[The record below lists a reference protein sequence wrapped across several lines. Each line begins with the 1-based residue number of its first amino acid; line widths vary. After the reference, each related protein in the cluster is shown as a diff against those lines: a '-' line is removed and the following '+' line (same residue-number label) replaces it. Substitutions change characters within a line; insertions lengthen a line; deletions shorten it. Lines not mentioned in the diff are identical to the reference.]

1 MKNLVDIKYWIFD
14 LDNTIL
20 NGDSDYSWIE
30 FLIKNNY
37 VDAKSYEEKNKYFF
51 DQYHQGTLDIAE
63 YAGFS
68 IGSFIEIGQEKLP
81 EILDKFLLTVIEPMI
96 NIYALRLIHK
106 HYENDDQLLLASATN
121 KVLVDLIAKRL
132 EFPNVI
138 ATIPEQINGTF
149 TGKILEPSALG
160 EGKLLRVKEWMDKN
174 GYKDFSGTTFYSDS
188 INDLPL
194 LESVDKPIAVNP
206 DEKLREISINNSWEI
221 VDLP

>member
-1 MKNLVDIKYWIFD
+1 MKLTIFD

-68 IGSFIEIGQEKLP
+68 IGSFIEIGKEKLP

-138 ATIPEQINGTF
+138 ATIPEQINGMF

-194 LESVDKPIAVNP
+194 LESVEKPIAVNP

>member
-1 MKNLVDIKYWIFD
+1 VKLTIFD

-138 ATIPEQINGTF
+138 ATIPEQINGMF

-194 LESVDKPIAVNP
+194 LESVEKPIAVNP

>member
-1 MKNLVDIKYWIFD
+1 MKLTIFD

-37 VDAKSYEEKNKYFF
+37 VDAKSYEERNKYFF

-68 IGSFIEIGQEKLP
+68 IGSFIEIGKEKLP

>member
-1 MKNLVDIKYWIFD
+1 MKLTIFD

-160 EGKLLRVKEWMDKN
+160 EGKLLRVKEWMDNN

-194 LESVDKPIAVNP
+194 LESVEKPIAVNP

>member
-1 MKNLVDIKYWIFD
+1 MKLTIFD

-37 VDAKSYEEKNKYFF
+37 VDAKSYEERNKYFF

-138 ATIPEQINGTF
+138 ATIPEQINGMF

-194 LESVDKPIAVNP
+194 LESVEKPIAVNP

>member
-1 MKNLVDIKYWIFD
+1 MKLTIFD

-68 IGSFIEIGQEKLP
+68 IGSFIEIGKERLP

-194 LESVDKPIAVNP
+194 LESVEKPIAVNP

>member
-1 MKNLVDIKYWIFD
+1 VKLTIFD

>member
-1 MKNLVDIKYWIFD
+1 MKLTIFD

-68 IGSFIEIGQEKLP
+68 IGSLIEIGKERLP

-194 LESVDKPIAVNP
+194 LESVEKPIAVNP

>member
-1 MKNLVDIKYWIFD
+1 MKLTIFD

-160 EGKLLRVKEWMDKN
+160 EGKLSRVKEWMDKN

-194 LESVDKPIAVNP
+194 LESVEKPIAVNP

>member
-1 MKNLVDIKYWIFD
+1 MKLTIFD

-106 HYENDDQLLLASATN
+106 HYESDDQLLLASATN

-138 ATIPEQINGTF
+138 ATIPEQVNGMF

-160 EGKLLRVKEWMDKN
+160 EGKLSRVKEWMDKN

-194 LESVDKPIAVNP
+194 LESVEKPIAVNP

>member
-1 MKNLVDIKYWIFD
+1 MKLTIFD

-68 IGSFIEIGQEKLP
+68 IGSFIEIGKERLP

-138 ATIPEQINGTF
+138 ATIPEQVNGTF

-160 EGKLLRVKEWMDKN
+160 EGKLSRVKEWMVKN

-194 LESVDKPIAVNP
+194 LESVEKPIAVNP
-206 DEKLREISINNSWEI
+206 DDKLREISINNSWEI

>member
-1 MKNLVDIKYWIFD
+1 MKLTIFD

-37 VDAKSYEEKNKYFF
+37 IDAKSYEEKNKYFF

-68 IGSFIEIGQEKLP
+68 IGSFIEIGKEKLP

-194 LESVDKPIAVNP
+194 LESVEKPIAVNP

>member
-1 MKNLVDIKYWIFD
+1 MKLTIFD

-138 ATIPEQINGTF
+138 ATIPEQINGKF

-160 EGKLLRVKEWMDKN
+160 EGKLSRVKEWMDKN

-194 LESVDKPIAVNP
+194 LESVEKPIAVNP

>member
-1 MKNLVDIKYWIFD
+1 MKLTIFD

-160 EGKLLRVKEWMDKN
+160 EGKLSRVKEWMDKN

-194 LESVDKPIAVNP
+194 LESVEKPIAVNP
-206 DEKLREISINNSWEI
+206 DDKLREISINNSWEI

>member
-1 MKNLVDIKYWIFD
+1 MKLTIFD

-68 IGSFIEIGQEKLP
+68 IGSFIEIGKEKLP

-160 EGKLLRVKEWMDKN
+160 EGKLLRVKEWMDNN

-194 LESVDKPIAVNP
+194 LESVEKPIAVNP

>member
-1 MKNLVDIKYWIFD
+1 MKLTIFD

-30 FLIKNNY
+30 FLINNNY

-138 ATIPEQINGTF
+138 ATIPEQVNGMF

-160 EGKLLRVKEWMDKN
+160 EGKLSRVKEWMVKN

-194 LESVDKPIAVNP
+194 LESVEKPIAVNP
-206 DEKLREISINNSWEI
+206 DDKLREISINNSWEI